1 MNALALAHANDSIG
15 GKLQTPQRQLKTKF
29 QVAGAAVGLAGGVGA
44 GIFGGVLTAASWLSA
59 SEGARHWLSSAGS
72 TLLLLTVPLIIL
84 GAFCLDWLE
93 KSQPQ
98 RQSKIAPDD
107 DDGDEQ

>member
-1 MNALALAHANDSIG
+1 MNALALAHANESIG

-29 QVAGAAVGLAGGVGA
+29 QVAGAAIGLAGGVGA

-59 SEGARHWLSSAGS
+59 NEGARHWLSTAGS
-72 TLLLLTVPLIIL
+72 TLLLLTIPLIIL
-84 GAFCLDWLE
+84 GAFCLDWME

-98 RQSKIAPDD
+98 HWPNVAREDEDD
-107 DDGDEQ
+107 ER